1 MADHTLQDAGHG
13 GHGEHE
19 SHPRFQHQFDDMG
32 QQQAASGLG
41 MWMFLV
47 QEIMFF
53 GGLFIAY
60 LVYRHKFFD
69 AFSAASITLNWR
81 LGFFNTIVLIGSSLT
96 MALAVNAAQRGLKKR
111 LIFFI
116 LSTMFLGTVFL
127 GVKVIEYH
135 DKYVENHIPGANF
148 CFHDSQEP
156 CMDNEGKPQKEEE
169 EWLSEARKEK
179 PGMANPSA
187 MAGMAG
193 NLEMAPQGHSAPDEA
208 TIANKSASP
217 RDRSMSGSELY
228 FSLYFAMTG
237 MHALHMVI
245 GMGLMVWLLLQA
257 YKGVYDE
264 KYFTPVE
271 NFGLYWHFV
280 DIVWIYL
287 FPLLYLINGVSK

>member
-1 MADHTLQDAGHG
+1 
-13 GHGEHE
+13 
-19 SHPRFQHQFDDMG
+19 MG

-69 AFSAASITLNWR
+69 AFSAASNTLNWK
-81 LGFFNTIVLIGSSLT
+81 LGFFNTVVLIGSSLT

-111 LIFFI
+111 LIVFI
-116 LSTMFLGTVFL
+116 LGTMFLGTVFL

-148 CFHDSQEP
+148 CFHDSQDA
-156 CMDNEGKPQKEEE
+156 CMDNEGKPQAEEQ
-169 EWLSEARKEK
+169 EWLEAMHKKAEESRNK
-179 PGMANPSA
+179 PDAVPMPTA
-187 MAGMAG
+187 AGMVG
-193 NLEMAPQGHSAPDEA
+193 SLEMAPQGHSAPEDA
-208 TIANKSASP
+208 VMANKSANP
-217 RDRSMSGSELY
+217 RERSMSGSELY

-245 GMGLMVWLLLQA
+245 GMGLMVWLLLKA
-257 YKGVYDE
+257 YQGVYDE
-264 KYFTPVE
+264 TYYTPVE

-287 FPLLYLINGVSK
+287 FPLLYLINGVGK